1 MGASVVW
8 SSEADDAIRGDLTA
22 AIAYATP
29 AGGAVVTAVTTVG
42 LGNREAGELTFTTSL
57 GLPKK
62 LERILRDRRV
72 AMAYHARDH
81 GFARF
86 PHFVLGQGNAKV
98 ELTPSKERLDSV
110 IPQVEK
116 FLGEIKEGFFWDRLL
131 REYKMDRVFV
141 DVALIRLVEW
151 DTLEAS
157 GTPKAV
163 GEPLIGPPPPQP
175 PPKNGTAPRVN
186 MSKVARQVSRL
197 PHRVLAFVGADGY
210 PVIVPVRIDG
220 HDASGFRLSAASG
233 LIPPGGRRA
242 GLLAH
247 GYHPQLIGIGTR
259 AMTGWLEVG
268 VDGTV
273 TYAPHT
279 AKGWSAPPMKNVL
292 LVMNG
297 LLAKLGYRRAVRKG
311 VLDELQHLQAQTEAE
326 GVAG

>member
-1 MGASVVW
+1 M
-8 SSEADDAIRGDLTA
+8 
-22 AIAYATP
+22 
-29 AGGAVVTAVTTVG
+29 
-42 LGNREAGELTFTTSL
+42 
-57 GLPKK
+57 
-62 LERILRDRRV
+62 
-72 AMAYHARDH
+72 
-81 GFARF
+81 
-86 PHFVLGQGNAKV
+86 
-98 ELTPSKERLDSV
+98 
-110 IPQVEK
+110 
-116 FLGEIKEGFFWDRLL
+116 
-131 REYKMDRVFV
+131 
-141 DVALIRLVEW
+141 
-151 DTLEAS
+151 
-157 GTPKAV
+157 
-163 GEPLIGPPPPQP
+163 
-175 PPKNGTAPRVN
+175 
-186 MSKVARQVSRL
+186 
-197 PHRVLAFVGADGY
+197 GADGY